1 MISNRETDQLLVR
14 LAQSGNRPAFDTLV
28 LRYRRRLLRHV
39 LPLVRDEGEAE
50 DVVQDA
56 FFSAFNSLHHFRG
69 DSEFST
75 WLYRIAINS
84 AKHSLSQAKRRFPNI
99 SDFVNEDDREGMLHE
114 QEMDFETPEAMLESQ
129 QILHLL
135 NEAIENLPPEQREAL
150 MLREIEG
157 LSYDSIAISMDCPIG
172 TVRSRVHRARDG
184 IAAYLHSKLDMGPS
198 KH

>member
-1 MISNRETDQLLVR
+1 MISNRESDQLLVR
-14 LAQSGNRPAFDTLV
+14 LAQSGDRPAFDTLV
-28 LRYRRRLLRHV
+28 LRYRRQLLRHV
-39 LPLVRDEGEAE
+39 LPLVRDESEAE

-56 FFSAFNSLHHFRG
+56 FVSAFNAIHHFRG
-69 DSEFST
+69 ESEFST

-84 AKHSLSQAKRRFPNI
+84 AKHNLSQAKRRFPNI
-99 SDFVNEDDREGMLHE
+99 SDFMGEDDREGMLHE
-114 QEMDFETPEAMLESQ
+114 QEIDFETPEAMLESR

-135 NEAIENLPPEQREAL
+135 NEAIEHLPPEQREAL
-150 MLREIEG
+150 MLREIDG

-184 IAAYLHSKLDMGPS
+184 IASYIGAKLNFQLK

>member
-1 MISNRETDQLLVR
+1 MISNRESDQLLVS

-28 LRYRRRLLRHV
+28 TRYRRQLLRQV
-39 LPLVRDEGEAE
+39 MPLVRDEGEAE

-56 FFSAFNSLHHFRG
+56 FISAFNSLHNFRG

-84 AKHSLSQAKRRFPNI
+84 AKQNLSQSKRRFPNI
-99 SDFVNEDDREGMLHE
+99 SDMINDDDREGMLHE
-114 QEMDFETPEAMLESQ
+114 QEMDFQTPDAMLESQ
-129 QILHLL
+129 QILRLL
-135 NEAIENLPPEQREAL
+135 NEAIEQLPPEQREAL

-184 IAAYLHSKLDMGPS
+184 VAAYLGSKLGVESS